1 MKEYGIGMMARSLA
15 GHDRGKMY
23 MILSQYEQYV
33 YLSYGVYRTV
43 GKLKKKKKKHI
54 QIDCRIP
61 EEIQKLLD
69 EGRPIQ
75 NSDVIRARR
84 EYGNKNRE

>member
-23 MILSQYEQYV
+23 MILSQDEQYV
-33 YLSYGVYRTV
+33 YLSDGVYRTV
-43 GKLKKKKKKHI
+43 DKLKKKKKKHI
-54 QIDCRIP
+54 QIDYRISQ
-61 EEIQKLLD
+61 EIQKLLD
-69 EGRPIQ
+69 EGRPIR
-75 NSDVIRARR
+75 NSDVIRTRR

>member
-23 MILSQYEQYV
+23 MILSQDEQYV
-33 YLSYGVYRTV
+33 YLSDGVYRTV
-43 GKLKKKKKKHI
+43 DKLKKKQKKHI
-54 QIDCRIP
+54 QIDYRISQ
-61 EEIQKLLD
+61 EIQKLLD
-69 EGRPIQ
+69 EGRPIR

>member
-23 MILSQYEQYV
+23 MILSQDEQYV
-33 YLSYGVYRTV
+33 YLSDGVYRTV
-43 GKLKKKKKKHI
+43 DKLKKKKKKHI
-54 QIDCRIP
+54 QIDCRIS
-61 EEIQKLLD
+61 EKIQKLLD

>member
-23 MILSQYEQYV
+23 MILSQDDQYV
-33 YLSYGVYRTV
+33 YLSDGVYRTV
-43 GKLKKKKKKHI
+43 DKLKKKKKKHI
-54 QIDCRIP
+54 QIDYRIP
-61 EEIQKLLD
+61 DGIQKLLD

>member
-23 MILSQYEQYV
+23 MILSQDEQYV
-33 YLSYGVYRTV
+33 YLSDGVYRTV
-43 GKLKKKKKKHI
+43 DKLKKKKKKHI
-54 QIDCRIP
+54 QIDYRISQ
-61 EEIQKLLD
+61 EIQKLLD

>member
-23 MILSQYEQYV
+23 MILSQDEQYV
-33 YLSYGVYRTV
+33 YLSDGVYRTV
-43 GKLKKKKKKHI
+43 DKLKKKKKKHI
-54 QIDCRIP
+54 QIDYRISQ
-61 EEIQKLLD
+61 EIQKLLD
-69 EGRPIQ
+69 EGRPIR

>member
-23 MILSQYEQYV
+23 MILSQDEQYV
-33 YLSYGVYRTV
+33 YLSDGVYRTV
-43 GKLKKKKKKHI
+43 DKLKKKKKKHI
-54 QIDCRIP
+54 QIDYRISQ
-61 EEIQKLLD
+61 EIQKLLD
-69 EGRPIQ
+69 EGRPIR
-75 NSDVIRARR
+75 NSDVIKARR

>member
-23 MILSQYEQYV
+23 MILSQDDQYV
-33 YLSYGVYRTV
+33 YLSDGVYRTV
-43 GKLKKKKKKHI
+43 DKLKKKKKKHI
-54 QIDCRIP
+54 QIDYRIP